1 VIVEVALSV
10 VLLIGAGLTIRTFLA
25 LHQTDTGLRADNVL
39 IIGVPL
45 SAAKYP
51 TREQRNLFAGQ
62 LLERASG
69 LPGVQAATIGN
80 GGAPFGGPQ
89 SPVAIVGQ
97 PDTEQRRI
105 TINLVGPEHLRAFGI
120 PLRGGRMFEPAEVR
134 RGDRL
139 ALINEAAARFWPAG
153 ENPVGARMRL
163 GLLERAPEPGVVDT
177 TLPPEVT
184 IIGMVANTR
193 NAGLREEPV
202 PAILMPYTVIAPL
215 YRMLVLRTTGDPLL
229 LLNPLREQV
238 RGLDSEQP
246 LGRPFTLD
254 EVIGQ
259 HVVQPRFT
267 MALFGVFG
275 ALGAALAAAGIYSVL
290 SFHVA
295 QRTQELGVRM
305 ALGAPRRHV
314 LALVLTMGGR
324 LVGAGLVVG
333 VLVSLWSTRLL
344 RSQLFG
350 VTPGDPLAY
359 VIVASVLA
367 LVALVACYFPARR
380 AAAVD
385 PLAAVRHE

>member
-1 VIVEVALSV
+1 
-10 VLLIGAGLTIRTFLA
+10 
-25 LHQTDTGLRADNVL
+25 
-39 IIGVPL
+39 
-45 SAAKYP
+45 
-51 TREQRNLFAGQ
+51 
-62 LLERASG
+62 
-69 LPGVQAATIGN
+69 
-80 GGAPFGGPQ
+80 
-89 SPVAIVGQ
+89 
-97 PDTEQRRI
+97 
-105 TINLVGPEHLRAFGI
+105 
-120 PLRGGRMFEPAEVR
+120 
-134 RGDRL
+134 
-139 ALINEAAARFWPAG
+139 
-153 ENPVGARMRL
+153 MRL
-163 GLLERAPEPGVVDT
+163 GVLERAPEPGVVDT

-202 PAILMPYTVIAPL
+202 PAILVPYTVMAPL

-254 EVIGQ
+254 EAIGQ

-314 LALVLTMGGR
+314 LALVLIMGGR

-367 LVALVACYFPARR
+367 LVALVACYLPARR